1 ASGIEARTP
10 ASLDFFSG
18 RAAAVGDS
26 HFLALRKWPTTGRRN
41 IARRCASAASWNGAE
56 STARGAERADGG
68 GCAKASIAEALAG
81 SLTRQ
86 GTRSSATTR
95 PPRVGADDRLSGG
108 DRRRNLFAIFRSLM
122 HVIIITF
129 QRSY

>member
-86 GTRSSATTR
+86 GTRSSATM
-95 PPRVGADDRLSGG
+95 
-108 DRRRNLFAIFRSLM
+108 RRRNLFAIFRSLKPTGYADLLSPDF
-122 HVIIITF
+122 HAAARRLRALFTSF
-129 QRSY
+129 